1 MKYTTKMAEK
11 QEINGLLDALCNGC
25 IELNE
30 NFLNRY
36 AGEKVKDILLSI
48 PEGDRGFHLSS
59 VIDED
64 NCFFNG
70 SPASNC
76 DNDIWLDVAEIEVQ
90 FEGKPEDFFDDPEDW
105 YIKDDLAYHYVGYG
119 LTVNVDVDTLKE
131 NIEDWYQE

>member
-1 MKYTTKMAEK
+1 MKYTTKMAEE

-36 AGEKVKDILLSI
+36 TGEKVKDILLSI

-70 SPASNC
+70 SPATNC
-76 DNDIWLDVAEIEVQ
+76 DNDIWLDVTEIEVQ

-119 LTVNVDVDTLKE
+119 LIINVDVDTLKE